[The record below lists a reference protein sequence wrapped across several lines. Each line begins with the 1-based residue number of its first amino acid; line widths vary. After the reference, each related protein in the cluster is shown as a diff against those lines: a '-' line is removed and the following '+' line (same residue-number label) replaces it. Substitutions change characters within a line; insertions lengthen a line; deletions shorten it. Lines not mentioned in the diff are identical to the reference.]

1 MRFNPK
7 FVFIFAAKFKTKH
20 MKRLSIIAF
29 ISAIMILSACNT
41 IGGNKTDE
49 GSANASSNEINEGTV
64 TRINS
69 EQFKKLVWDYKKN
82 PNEFI
87 FTGDQPVVI
96 DFYADWCR
104 PCKMVAPIMDELAKE
119 YQGKVRIYKVNT
131 DEEVELARL
140 FNIRSIPA
148 ILYVPKTGKPQ
159 MAVGMSG
166 KDVYVKTIQD
176 VLLSP
181 DTIKK

>member
-1 MRFNPK
+1 MK
-7 FVFIFAAKFKTKH
+7 KIFAIAII
-20 MKRLSIIAF
+20 SISLVF
-29 ISAIMILSACNT
+29 SACNT
-41 IGGNKTDE
+41 IGGNKNEESVSGNPVTENTE
-49 GSANASSNEINEGTV
+49 GKV
-64 TRINS
+64 TRINADM
-69 EQFKKLVWDYKKN
+69 FKKLVWDYQKN
-82 PNEFI
+82 PSQFVFN
-87 FTGDQPVVI
+87 GDQPVVI

-159 MAVGMSG
+159 MSVGMSG
-166 KDVYVKTIQD
+166 KEVYVKTIQD
-176 VLLSP
+176 VLLTP
-181 DTIKK
+181 DTTKK